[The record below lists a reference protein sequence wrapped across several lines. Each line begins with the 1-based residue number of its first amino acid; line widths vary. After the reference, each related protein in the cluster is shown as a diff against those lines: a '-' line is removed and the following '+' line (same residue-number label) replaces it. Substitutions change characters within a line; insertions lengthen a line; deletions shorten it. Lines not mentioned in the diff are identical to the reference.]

1 MLCRKPYGGGNQLAE
16 NMLVDGDGEGE
27 HDIALITQQI
37 FVKAL
42 NHQIHDHDAD
52 TDEFRSG
59 KQES

>member
-1 MLCRKPYGGGNQLAE
+1 
-16 NMLVDGDGEGE
+16 MLVDGDGEGE